1 MRQYESLDLD
11 SITQIVLGAAVG
23 EVVLGRKVGNRAMV
37 WGGLAGTIPDLD
49 IFGNLFLS
57 EIDGLAFHRGI
68 SHSIF
73 FAALFPWILGW
84 LTDALYKSG
93 LYKRKLYRVPVFV
106 FGIAIFVL
114 FTGVVN
120 VIFYS
125 IGQRVNLPFL
135 LLTITVAVVFFIR
148 LFRSYIREDQ
158 SDVKATYYDW
168 VKLHFWA
175 IFTHPLLDSCTTY
188 GTQLFQP
195 FWDYRVAF
203 HNVSVADPAYTIPFL
218 LCLVLAS
225 LFIRNR
231 RLRSIFNWAGIGFS
245 ILYLSWSFVNKS
257 KVRSVFERTLS
268 KEKIEY
274 SRYLTT
280 PTILNN
286 ILWNCIA
293 EGDTAYYQG
302 FYSLLDKEPVVKDIV
317 LIPKHRQNSRAFDGD
332 RSLEILKW
340 FSDDYY
346 NVVKREE
353 DGHWQY
359 NDLRFGSL
367 RNSGDLDPKQD
378 FIFSFILK
386 EGPEGL
392 KVRENDELP
401 ENRAEMAN
409 DFFKRILGE

>member
-1 MRQYESLDLD
+1 MD

-57 EIDGLAFHRGI
+57 EIDGLAFHRGV

-73 FAALFPWILGW
+73 FAVLFPWILGW

-93 LYKRKLYRVPVFV
+93 LYKRKLYRVPVFI
-106 FGIAIFVL
+106 FGILIFVL

-120 VIFYS
+120 LIFYS

-135 LLTITVAVVFFIR
+135 LLTITIAVVFFFR
-148 LFRSYIREDQ
+148 LFKSYIREDQ
-158 SDVKATYYDW
+158 SDVTATYCDW

-203 HNVSVADPAYTIPFL
+203 HNVSVADPAYTVPFL
-218 LCLVLAS
+218 LFLVSAS
-225 LFIRNR
+225 LVIHNR
-231 RLRSIFNWAGIGFS
+231 RLREILNWAGILFGFA
-245 ILYLSWSFVNKS
+245 YLSWSFYNKS
-257 KVRSVFERTLS
+257 KVDKVFESSLAAQG
-268 KEKIEY
+268 IEY
-274 SRYLTT
+274 KRYLTT

-293 EGDTAYYQG
+293 EGDTTYHQG
-302 FYSLLDKEPVVKDIV
+302 FYSLLDKKPVVKDIMT
-317 LIPKHRQNSRAFDGD
+317 IPKHRSNSQPFEHQRPF
-332 RSLEILKW
+332 EMLKW
-340 FSDDYY
+340 FSNGYY
-346 NVVKREE
+346 NVLPRAEE
-353 DGHWQY
+353 GLWQY

-367 RNSGDLDPKQD
+367 RNSNNLDPKQD
-378 FIFSFILK
+378 FIFSFILQ
-386 EGPEGL
+386 ETSEGL
-392 KVRENDELP
+392 NVRENDEIP
-401 ENRAEMAN
+401 EERSEMAKE
-409 DFFKRILGE
+409 FFKRIMGE